1 MPRNHFFTL
10 RNYVRSLIYGYAIG
24 ILVVVIMAVASAE
37 GRITFKKAVTF
48 AIIGLCIN
56 SLIWALEYLVRN
68 VTARLPI
75 GKQFPIHITITT
87 FGGVTGYVLGMTITT
102 LLLRGRLPPLS
113 MFRMPLVIAILA
125 SFFAG
130 ATMFAYILL
139 EERLR
144 EKVREQELAQQELT
158 LARAIQERLLPPPE
172 YSGDGF
178 RITARNLAAQFVA
191 GDFYDLIPRPDG
203 NVMAVVADV
212 AGKGVAASLIM
223 ASVKSILPMIAA
235 VDSIESTMR
244 RLNEKLHREL
254 SKREFVALT
263 CATYDPA
270 TRRVVIA
277 NAGLPDPYLIR
288 DGVAT
293 PLVVTGP
300 RFPLGVRASIAY
312 ESLTVDLRPG
322 DRLLLLTDGLPEASV
337 AEEEPLGYE
346 RFATIAASSHA
357 SLETLFSAVEAATKG
372 THDDDWTAVM
382 LEVQPIQ

>member
-10 RNYVRSLIYGYAIG
+10 RNYVRSLIYGYTIG
-24 ILVVVIMAVASAE
+24 ILVVVIMAVAAKD
-37 GRITFKKAVTF
+37 RFTFNTVISF
-48 AIIGLCIN
+48 FIIGLCIN
-56 SLIWALEYLVRN
+56 SLIWGLEYSIRN
-68 VTARLPI
+68 ITARLPI
-75 GKQFPIHITITT
+75 TKQFPLHITVTT
-87 FGGVTGYVLGMTITT
+87 FGGVTGYILGRTITT
-102 LLLRGRLPPLS
+102 LLLHGRLPSVSIFKL
-113 MFRMPLVIAILA
+113 PLVVTILA

-172 YSGDGF
+172 YCGDGF

-203 NVMAVVADV
+203 SVMAVVADV

-223 ASVKSILPMIAA
+223 ASVKSILPLIAA

-254 SKREFVALT
+254 SNREFVALT

-312 ESLTVDLRPG
+312 ESMTVELRPG

-346 RFATIAASSHA
+346 RFASIAASANA
-357 SLETLFSAVEAATKG
+357 SLETLFSAVEAETKG
-372 THDDDWTAVM
+372 VHDDDWTAVM
-382 LEVQPIQ
+382 LEVQAIQ